1 MSQAYQEEA
10 CPICTYKDSL
20 CFGMI
25 INPSCVI
32 LVESWEEDR
41 MKKVYQVE
49 FRGQKEKYTF
59 DSKQQAE
66 DFATIQAV
74 FGGKQ
79 YRIQAIIVAEEVA
92 K

>member
-1 MSQAYQEEA
+1 
-10 CPICTYKDSL
+10 
-20 CFGMI
+20 
-25 INPSCVI
+25 
-32 LVESWEEDR
+32 

-59 DSKQQAE
+59 DTKQQAE
-66 DFATIQAV
+66 DFATIKAV
-74 FGGKQ
+74 FGGQQ